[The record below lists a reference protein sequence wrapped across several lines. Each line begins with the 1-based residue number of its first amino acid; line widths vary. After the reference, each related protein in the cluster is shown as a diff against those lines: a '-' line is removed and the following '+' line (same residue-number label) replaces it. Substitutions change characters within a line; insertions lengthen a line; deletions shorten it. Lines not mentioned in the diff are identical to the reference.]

1 MCLPDAH
8 VRTRVCAHVRTTT
21 HTISRAYEMDSR
33 YLGEV
38 DTQPREQHELYEDTH
53 RTLAA
58 TPARIS
64 TVPKLADL
72 PGGSKV
78 VKRVCAVHS
87 SKRDVRRVLNAI
99 SAEAADQEHASALM
113 DALVRDTSYVPHNVR
128 TKLQNLISAGVLGD
142 VVKPASQPFLSRLT
156 RGCFGG

>member
-1 MCLPDAH
+1 
-8 VRTRVCAHVRTTT
+8 
-21 HTISRAYEMDSR
+21 MDTR

-38 DTQPREQHELYEDTH
+38 DTQPREHIDTYEIQEDTR
-53 RTLAA
+53 RTPTA

-72 PGGSKV
+72 PGGTKV

-128 TKLQNLISAGVLGD
+128 TKLQNLISAGVLSD
-142 VVKPASQPFLSRLT
+142 VIKPASQPLLSRLT
-156 RGCFGG
+156 RGCIGG